1 MHTMIPTN
9 AKHNEFPP
17 SGRVV
22 LAQNIYAVLLSTR
35 GPLDGSSSDY
45 QLMPRGQHE
54 LLHNALFGPSLPLPP
69 QLRRLCA
76 AQLGVAA
83 ALLLLTARCAL
94 WGQPMIGE
102 PQSLMGCLVCY
113 ALSVLACARDRALY
127 IRLMCI
133 WGILSFGAVLAL
145 LRAFSRPE
153 TRARIGPAELLAP
166 CALHA
171 VAVVLNVLGVVAV
184 LSDSPSGQPRRA
196 APRTRGLRL
205 QRPPAKDL

>member
-1 MHTMIPTN
+1 MRSV
-9 AKHNEFPP
+9 ASE
-17 SGRVV
+17 S
-22 LAQNIYAVLLSTR
+22 AVLVGRET
-35 GPLDGSSSDY
+35 
-45 QLMPRGQHE
+45 MPRGQHE
-54 LLHNALFGPSLPLPP
+54 LLHNALFGTSVPLPP

-76 AQLGVAA
+76 GQLAVAA

-153 TRARIGPAELLAP
+153 ARARIGPAELLAP

-184 LSDSPSGQPRRA
+184 LSDSPSAQPRRSTA
-196 APRTRGLRL
+196 RTRGLRL
-205 QRPPAKDL
+205 QRPVKDL